1 MLELKINDKTYQIK
15 FGYEATIKSGILKKM
30 VKMASEMEEGSA
42 FEMVDEIMNFIPE
55 MLLVGLQRNHREE
68 FLYDYKTE
76 KGKDEALS
84 KSYELLD
91 EYFED
96 GEKNIMDLFSD
107 LQEEMTSNGF
117 LSKMFQMEQEKVQE
131 QKK

>member
-1 MLELKINDKTYQIK
+1 MLEIKIKDSVYEIK

-30 VKMASEMEEGSA
+30 VKMAEKMNEDSA

-68 FLYDYKTE
+68 FSYNYKTE
-76 KGKDEALS
+76 EGKEEALS
-84 KSYELLD
+84 KAYELLD

-117 LSKMFQMEQEKVQE
+117 LSKMFQMEQEKAQE
-131 QKK
+131 KK